1 MNYLKNATPFIRL
14 GQFLRSEAQRPLI
27 EELIQRA
34 NQKNNWFTPPLVKAA
49 IDAIAQNYLDESNLK
64 TWLSAYQSA
73 STQPQKV
80 GVVMAGNVPAVG
92 FHDAL
97 CVLISGHHL
106 IAKLS
111 SDDQVLMQ
119 FLLDKLIEIEP
130 IWANRITIADRLN
143 AADAYIATGSDN
155 TARYF
160 EYYFAKKPHL
170 IRRNRTSVAVL
181 TGHETP
187 AELAALSQDILQYF
201 GLGCRNVS
209 KLFVPPNYD
218 FRAFYEAIEPVAD
231 TYRNHHK
238 YFNNYEYNRS
248 VLLINREPHLDNG
261 FLMLRENDALVSPIS
276 VLFFEYY
283 ENKTAL
289 AERLTAQAAKIQ
301 CVVSRPNEWEGSV
314 PFGQAQSPSLSDYA
328 DGVDTMAFLG
338 SIAFSSAPP
347 V

>member
-1 MNYLKNATPFIRL
+1 MNHLENTVPFIRL
-14 GQFLRSEAQRPLI
+14 GEFLRSEAQRPLI
-27 EELIQRA
+27 EEVVQQA
-34 NQKNNWFTPPLVKAA
+34 NQKNNWFTPLLVEAA
-49 IDAIAQNYLDESNLK
+49 LAAIAQNYLTKSNLE
-64 TWLSAYQSA
+64 TWLSVYPSVR
-73 STQPQKV
+73 TQPQKV

-119 FLLDKLIEIEP
+119 FLLNKLIEIEP
-130 IWANRITIADRLN
+130 TWANRITIAERLN

-181 TGHETP
+181 TGKETNT
-187 AELAALSQDILQYF
+187 ELAALGQDILQYF

-209 KLFVPPNYD
+209 KLFVPLNYD
-218 FRAFYEAIEPVAD
+218 FSPFYEAIEPLAD

-248 VLLINREPHLDNG
+248 VLLINREPHLDNN
-261 FLMLRENDALVSPIS
+261 FLMLRESDALVSPIS

-283 ENKTAL
+283 ENKPAL
-289 AERLTAQAAKIQ
+289 AKRLTAQAEKIQ
-301 CVVSRPNEWEGSV
+301 CVVAGSVEWEGSV
-314 PFGQAQSPSLSDYA
+314 PFGQAQSPTLTDYA

-338 SIAFSSAPP
+338 SLEKWANE
-347 V
+347 